1 MLQTSVKFHHFG
13 ELYLRYFSTNHF
25 QTWLLN
31 SLGVLSSHFD
41 GSFLT
46 GPSQKLKTITRV
58 SEGSI
63 FAQPKVRG

>member
-13 ELYLRYFSTNHF
+13 EIYLRYFSTNHF

-31 SLGVLSSHFD
+31 SLGVLFSHFD

>member
-25 QTWLLN
+25 QTWSLN
-31 SLGVLSSHFD
+31 SLGVLSSHVD
-41 GSFLT
+41 GSSLT
-46 GPSQKLKTITRV
+46 GPSKKLKTLERV